1 MTSGS
6 VKLPSLEPGTPV
18 GEYVVKHKIGEG
30 GMGQVYA
37 GEQPL
42 IGKRVAIK
50 VLSAE
55 LAEDQNQVQRLLAE
69 ARAVNLIHHP
79 NIIDI
84 FAFGELPDHRPYFV
98 MELLEGESLEATLS
112 RNDLSPA
119 DLTALMEQ
127 LCQTLGAAHDAGFV
141 HRDLKPD
148 NLWLLRKS
156 DHTPFLKI
164 LDFGIAKNI
173 RGSSPGLTVNGQV
186 LGTAH
191 YMAPEQALARTV
203 DARTD
208 IYAIGVILYRILA
221 GVLPFEDPNLYTVI
235 TKQVTET
242 PRPLS
247 FHRKVPADI
256 EGVVMRCLAKEPEQR
271 PQTVSQLWRE
281 IRPALA
287 AWQAASVG
295 MGLAETR
302 WAPDQASAI
311 AASMNQGSAHKR
323 EPNSGTTIQ
332 PVERSLP
339 KTRRVALEGKNMV
352 GISLVAAIT
361 IAGGIVLY
369 SSLPRPRSPMPQPS
383 IAPLDCSYDSA
394 DLNMPASAGAVPK
407 IQLGAVEGERDSG
420 ASGSTRPPPPPPAQH
435 HPKKVSRENDNPVR
449 L

>member
-1 MTSGS
+1 
-6 VKLPSLEPGTPV
+6 
-18 GEYVVKHKIGEG
+18 
-30 GMGQVYA
+30 
-37 GEQPL
+37 
-42 IGKRVAIK
+42 
-50 VLSAE
+50 
-55 LAEDQNQVQRLLAE
+55 
-69 ARAVNLIHHP
+69 
-79 NIIDI
+79 
-84 FAFGELPDHRPYFV
+84 

-148 NLWLLRKS
+148 NLWILRKS

>member
-1 MTSGS
+1 
-6 VKLPSLEPGTPV
+6 
-18 GEYVVKHKIGEG
+18 
-30 GMGQVYA
+30 
-37 GEQPL
+37 L

-69 ARAVNLIHHP
+69 ARAVNLIRHP

-98 MELLEGESLEATLS
+98 MELLEGESLETALCRSTLS
-112 RNDLSPA
+112 PSDLM
-119 DLTALMEQ
+119 ALMEQ

-242 PRPLS
+242 PRPIS

-256 EGVVMRCLAKEPEQR
+256 EGVVMRCLAKEPAQR
-271 PQTVSQLWRE
+271 PQTVAQLWRE
-281 IRPALA
+281 IRPALE

-295 MGLAETR
+295 MGLAGTHG
-302 WAPDQASAI
+302 APGQASAI
-311 AASMNQGSAHKR
+311 AVPMHRGSTHER
-323 EPNSGTTIQ
+323 EPNSQATIQ
-332 PVERSLP
+332 PVERSHP
-339 KTRRVALEGKNMV
+339 KTRRVAFEVKHVV
-352 GISLVAAIT
+352 GVSLVATIT
-361 IAGGIVLY
+361 IAGGLVL
-369 SSLPRPRSPMPQPS
+369 SSSFHGPRSSGPRPSS
-383 IAPLDCSYDSA
+383 APLDSSYDSA
-394 DLNMPASAGAVPK
+394 DLNMPASTWVLPPM
-407 IQLGAVEGERDSG
+407 QLGAVEGERDSG
-420 ASGSTRPPPPPPAQH
+420 ASSPTRPPPRPPALH
-435 HPKKVSRENDNPVR
+435 HPKKASRENDNPVR